1 MSRVQDIHESTEINT
16 DLIDYGSDREDTED
30 ADESNEA
37 DTEMDGNV
45 ESESDKVVTNS
56 YSAEEYKAFNEIDRD
71 AEDVLVCSYIK
82 TKDPQTMLKLLNIR
96 EQTLRYMAKKYA
108 YLENEDDMYS
118 IFKEVWLKCL
128 KKYDGS
134 KQSRQAR
141 DKSGAFLVNDDGT
154 PKMVD
159 KKTPFNTYLYTSMK
173 NRALN
178 IFKRRNSKRLLDDNG
193 KPVADSIRSLDY
205 EYGDDGEMTLKNLIP
220 DEKSEKAYSR
230 AELSDLIKQLG
241 ADKDQDIARAV
252 DTFINNPRFETLTAA
267 CNYRLGTLRTTK
279 FDKNILALG
288 QIKKGVEP
296 SPANVQFANKYLK
309 QMVESTGTFYGK
321 YEIVSFVLHQNKV
334 DFIAHMDDPKVLKK
348 IKDAIVKC
356 RASIENNK

>member
-141 DKSGAFLVNDDGT
+141 DKGGAF
-154 PKMVD
+154 
-159 KKTPFNTYLYTSMK
+159 F
-173 NRALN
+173 
-178 IFKRRNSKRLLDDNG
+178 
-193 KPVADSIRSLDY
+193 
-205 EYGDDGEMTLKNLIP
+205 GE
-220 DEKSEKAYSR
+220 
-230 AELSDLIKQLG
+230 
-241 ADKDQDIARAV
+241 
-252 DTFINNPRFETLTAA
+252 
-267 CNYRLGTLRTTK
+267 
-279 FDKNILALG
+279 
-288 QIKKGVEP
+288 
-296 SPANVQFANKYLK
+296 
-309 QMVESTGTFYGK
+309 
-321 YEIVSFVLHQNKV
+321 
-334 DFIAHMDDPKVLKK
+334 
-348 IKDAIVKC
+348 
-356 RASIENNK
+356 